1 VFKKGRAP
9 HVNNVALGKHG
20 RSRSNVWDYV
30 GQNSLNGTSRS
41 KLSLHPTVKPVALIA
56 DAMRD
61 CSNRGDII
69 LDPFGGAGTTIIA
82 AERTG
87 RKARVIEL
95 EPRYVDVAIERWQ
108 RLTGKVAMHA
118 ETGQPFGADRETT
131 QTAQSANSERKSRKG
146 ARNGKA

>member
-1 VFKKGRAP
+1 M
-9 HVNNVALGKHG
+9 
-20 RSRSNVWDYV
+20 
-30 GQNSLNGTSRS
+30 
-41 KLSLHPTVKPVALIA
+41 SLHPTVKPVALIA

-108 RLTGKVAMHA
+108 RLTGEVAVHA
-118 ETGQPFGADRETT
+118 ETGQPFGAEREPVQAVVTH
-131 QTAQSANSERKSRKG
+131 SERKSRKG
-146 ARNGKA
+146 SKS